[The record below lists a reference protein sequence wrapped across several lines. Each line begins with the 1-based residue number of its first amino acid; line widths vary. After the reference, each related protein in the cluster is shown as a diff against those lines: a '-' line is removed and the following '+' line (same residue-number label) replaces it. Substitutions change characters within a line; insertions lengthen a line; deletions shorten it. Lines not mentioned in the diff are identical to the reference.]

1 VFQRLSA
8 SFVALA
14 GVLVLLPVTTL
25 AGGASASLAS
35 SVATSTRVT
44 GANPRGLS
52 AWKKCANRLECA
64 VLRVPADYARPD
76 GEQVGI
82 AVIRQRATEPSRRIG
97 SLVANFGGPGDA
109 GTTTLPDFA
118 GSVPAE
124 IRARYDIVSFDPRGT
139 GKSRPIDCVDDKTAD
154 ALNAVDPTPNR
165 DTDLLKFY
173 NGTNYPVDLVAQCV
187 ARTGSWLAE
196 VGSRNVARDLDRLRA
211 ALGDSRLTYLGYSY
225 GTVIGAV
232 YAQMFPPRVGHLV
245 LDSPVNLSSTAIQEL
260 RGDAAG
266 FENALDQFLADCARR
281 SRCIFHSNGN
291 PAAAL
296 RSLQARFEQG
306 LTLPATTATGRPSRR
321 RVGVAA
327 FYTAVIASLYD
338 KRYGWPT
345 LAEGLRLAQEGD
357 GSVLQIVADDYNGRH
372 DNGTYDN
379 VNEAIG
385 VILCDDRSDAVPSF
399 ADYVSE
405 YHRDRATYPFLGSY
419 VGSSV
424 LGCDPRLRQ
433 PPAAE
438 AVGDVRVAGTR
449 PILVVGTTK
458 DPATPYAGAQDLTM
472 RIAGSRLLTF
482 DSTEHTAYTKN
493 GCIDRAVDAYLI
505 NDKLPPAGKECAGSG
520 S

>member
-1 VFQRLSA
+1 VSQRLSA

-14 GVLVLLPVTTL
+14 GVLVFLLVT
-25 AGGASASLAS
+25 ALAS
-35 SVATSTRVT
+35 SASVSRASILATRTRVAA
-44 GANPRGLS
+44 ANPRGLS
-52 AWKKCANRLECA
+52 AWKKCGNRLECS
-64 VLRVPADYARPD
+64 VLRVPVDYARPD

-82 AVIRQRATEPSRRIG
+82 AVIRQPATEPSRRIG

-109 GTTTLPDFA
+109 GTTTLPDFTA
-118 GSVPAE
+118 TVPAE

-139 GKSRPIDCVDDKTAD
+139 GKSRPIECVNDKTSD

-165 DTDLLKFY
+165 DADLLNFY

-232 YAQMFPPRVGHLV
+232 YAQMFPQRVGHLV
-245 LDSPVNLSSTAIQEL
+245 LDSPVDLSSTAIQEL
-260 RGDAAG
+260 HGVAAG
-266 FENALDQFLADCARR
+266 FENALDEFLADCRRR

-306 LTLPATTATGRPSRR
+306 LTLPATTATGKPSSRP
-321 RVGVAA
+321 VGVAA
-327 FYTAVIASLYD
+327 FYTALIASLYD
-338 KRYGWPT
+338 KSNGWPT

-357 GSVLQIVADDYNGRH
+357 GSVLQFVADEYNGRH

-405 YHRDRATYPFLGSY
+405 YRRDRAMYPFLGSY

-424 LGCDPRLRQ
+424 LGCDPRLPR

-449 PILVVGTTK
+449 PILVVGTTN
-458 DPATPYAGAQDLTM
+458 DPATPYAGAEDLTM
-472 RIAGSRLLTF
+472 RVAGSRLLTF
-482 DSTEHTAYTKN
+482 DSTEHTAYTKSE
-493 GCIDRAVDAYLI
+493 CIDRAVDAYLLD
-505 NDKLPPAGKECAGSG
+505 NKLPPTGKECAGPG